1 LDVILQILKESK
13 KTNKEVKEMDY
24 LTEINQLLKK
34 LTDLKSTNSVI
45 NELNEKKKLLENF
58 DKEMDKFVKYATDFA
73 NKEENRILYNKLEI
87 TLLNARGGLNVVTN
101 EDNKTTREQLRD
113 EYLQKFDEVVQLIPK
128 VYQRRFEV

>member
-1 LDVILQILKESK
+1 
-13 KTNKEVKEMDY
+13 MDY